1 MADTKREMESATGR
15 EASWQGP
22 RPLSPVAEQR
32 EGDHLSPAEVRALD
46 LEPGEVAEEEE
57 LEEETPRQVAIGK
70 RFGDW
75 RTIASFAFAVVILGF
90 AASKVNWPVTWRVL
104 KHANVGLFALAF
116 VAYYISFP
124 IRTHRWRRLM
134 HNSNHGALREK
145 IDHYP
150 TWDLLQ
156 ILYLSW
162 FANVIIPAK
171 LGDVYRAYLARR
183 WIGVSLSRTVGNV
196 LAERILDLIVLFPLL
211 LAAAFLTF
219 QAKLFSAHD
228 DAIKYALLGA
238 LVLAVIAI
246 GVLTIMWRAGE
257 SVLRVLPHRFHDVY
271 QHFRQGAVSSFGNE
285 APALFGQTVVIWLLE
300 GARLTC
306 ILAALGL
313 LSPGRIGPAA
323 AVFLALGSSVLTT
336 LPLTPGGLGVVESFI
351 PTVLVILGVPGGFST
366 GAAVAVLDR
375 IISYLSIAVF
385 GFILY
390 IFSDK
395 ARGAPPAPPVD
406 QPVELAVAR

>member
-1 MADTKREMESATGR
+1 MAEMKREMEGAQSDA
-15 EASWQGP
+15 EVWSGP
-22 RPLSPVAEQR
+22 RPLPRVDAKD
-32 EGDHLSPAEVRALD
+32 EGGHLSPEEARALD

-57 LEEETPRQVAIGK
+57 LEEEVPEQVAIGK

-75 RTIASFAFAVVILGF
+75 RTIASFAFAVLILGF
-90 AASKVNWPVTWRVL
+90 AASKVNWPATWQVL
-104 KHANVGLFALAF
+104 KHANIALFALAF

-150 TWDLLQ
+150 TWDLTQ

-211 LAAAFLTF
+211 VVAAFLTF
-219 QAKLFSAHD
+219 QSKLFSAHD
-228 DAIKYALLGA
+228 ITIRYALLGA
-238 LVLAVIAI
+238 LVLAVVA
-246 GVLTIMWRAGE
+246 GSVLTIMWRAGE
-257 SVLRVLPHRFHDVY
+257 SVLRVLPRRFHDVY
-271 QHFRQGAVSSFGNE
+271 LHFRHGAVSSFGNE
-285 APALFGQTVVIWLLE
+285 APSLLGQTVVIWLLE
-300 GARLTC
+300 GTRLTC

-313 LSPGRIGPAA
+313 LSPGKIGPAA

-336 LPLTPGGLGVVESFI
+336 LPFTPGGLGMVETFI
-351 PTVLVILGVPGGFST
+351 PAVLVLLGVTGGLST

-395 ARGAPPAPPVD
+395 ARGAPPAPP
-406 QPVELAVAR
+406 ASAAAAR

>member
-1 MADTKREMESATGR
+1 MAEMKREMEGAQSDA
-15 EASWQGP
+15 EVWSGP
-22 RPLSPVAEQR
+22 RPLPRVDAKD
-32 EGDHLSPAEVRALD
+32 EGGHLSPEEARALD

-57 LEEETPRQVAIGK
+57 LEEEVPEQVAIGK

-75 RTIASFAFAVVILGF
+75 RTIASFAFAVLILGF
-90 AASKVNWPVTWRVL
+90 AASKVNWPATWQVL
-104 KHANVGLFALAF
+104 KHANIALFALAF

-150 TWDLLQ
+150 TWDLTQ

-211 LAAAFLTF
+211 VVAAFLTF
-219 QAKLFSAHD
+219 QSKLFSAHD
-228 DAIKYALLGA
+228 ITIRYALLGA
-238 LVLAVIAI
+238 LVLAVVA
-246 GVLTIMWRAGE
+246 GSVLTIMWRAGE
-257 SVLRVLPHRFHDVY
+257 SVLRVLPRRLHDVY
-271 QHFRQGAVSSFGNE
+271 LHFRHGAVSSFGNE
-285 APALFGQTVVIWLLE
+285 APSLLGQTVVIWLLE
-300 GARLTC
+300 GTRLTC

-313 LSPGRIGPAA
+313 LSPGKIGPAA

-336 LPLTPGGLGVVESFI
+336 LPFTPGGLGMVETFI
-351 PTVLVILGVPGGFST
+351 PAVLVLLGVTGGLST

-395 ARGAPPAPPVD
+395 ARGAPPAPP
-406 QPVELAVAR
+406 ASAAAAR

>member
-1 MADTKREMESATGR
+1 MAEMKREMESAQGGT
-15 EASWQGP
+15 EAWQGP
-22 RPLSPVAEQR
+22 RPLARPGVQD
-32 EGDHLSPAEVRALD
+32 EGPHLSPEEARALD

-57 LEEETPRQVAIGK
+57 LEEEVPQQVAIGK

-75 RTIASFAFAVVILGF
+75 RTIASFAFAVLILGF
-90 AASKVNWPVTWRVL
+90 AASKVNWPATWTVL
-104 KHANVGLFALAF
+104 KHANIGLFVLAF

-134 HNSNHGALREK
+134 HNSNHGALRDK

-150 TWDLLQ
+150 TWDLTQ

-211 LAAAFLTF
+211 MVAAFLTF
-219 QAKLFSAHD
+219 QAKLFSSGD

-238 LVLAVIAI
+238 LALSIIAAA
-246 GVLTIMWRAGE
+246 VLTIMWRAGE

-271 QHFRQGAVSSFGNE
+271 QHFRHGAVSSFGKDL
-285 APALFGQTVVIWLLE
+285 PSLFGQTVVIWLLE

-313 LSPGRIGPAA
+313 LTAGKVGPAA
-323 AVFLALGSSVLTT
+323 AIFLALGSSVITT
-336 LPLTPGGLGVVESFI
+336 LPLTPGGLGVVEAFI
-351 PTVLVILGVPGGFST
+351 PTVLVVLGIKFST
-366 GAAVAVLDR
+366 GVAVALLDR

-390 IFSDK
+390 VFSDK
-395 ARGAPPAPPVD
+395 ARGAPPVD
-406 QPVELAVAR
+406 PTEAAAAR

>member
-15 EASWQGP
+15 EESWQGP

-57 LEEETPRQVAIGK
+57 LEEGVPQQVAIGK

-75 RTIASFAFAVVILGF
+75 RTIASFAFAVLILGF
-90 AASKVNWPVTWRVL
+90 AASKVDWPAAWRVL
-104 KHANVGLFALAF
+104 RHANVALFALAF

-183 WIGVSLSRTVGNV
+183 WIGVSLSRTVGTV

-211 LAAAFLTF
+211 VASAFLTF

-228 DAIKYALLGA
+228 KLVSEALLGA
-238 LVLAVIAI
+238 LVLAVIA
-246 GVLTIMWRAGE
+246 GVILVIMWRAGE

-271 QHFRQGAVSSFGNE
+271 LHFRHGAVSSFGNE

-313 LSPGRIGPAA
+313 LTPGKIGPAA

-351 PTVLVILGVPGGFST
+351 PAVLVILGVAGGFST

-390 IFSDK
+390 ILSDK
-395 ARGAPPAPPVD
+395 ARGAPPAPAD
-406 QPVELAVAR
+406 QPAELAVAQ

>member
-1 MADTKREMESATGR
+1 MAEMKRAMEGVQSDA
-15 EASWQGP
+15 EVWIGP
-22 RPLSPVAEQR
+22 RPLPRVDAKD
-32 EGDHLSPAEVRALD
+32 EGGHLSPEEARALD

-57 LEEETPRQVAIGK
+57 LEEEVPEQVAIGK

-75 RTIASFAFAVVILGF
+75 RTIASFAFAVLILGF
-90 AASKVNWPVTWRVL
+90 AASKVNWPATWQVL
-104 KHANVGLFALAF
+104 KHANIALFALAF

-150 TWDLLQ
+150 TWDLTQ

-211 LAAAFLTF
+211 VVAAFLTF
-219 QAKLFSAHD
+219 QSKLFSAHD
-228 DAIKYALLGA
+228 ITIRYALLGA
-238 LVLAVIAI
+238 LVLAVVA
-246 GVLTIMWRAGE
+246 GSVLTIMWRAGE
-257 SVLRVLPHRFHDVY
+257 SVLRVLPRRFHDVY
-271 QHFRQGAVSSFGNE
+271 LHFRHGAVSSFGNE
-285 APALFGQTVVIWLLE
+285 APSLLGQTVVIWLLE
-300 GARLTC
+300 GTRLTC

-313 LSPGRIGPAA
+313 LSPGKIGPAA

-336 LPLTPGGLGVVESFI
+336 LPFTPGGLGMVETFI
-351 PTVLVILGVPGGFST
+351 PAVLVLLGVTGGLST

-395 ARGAPPAPPVD
+395 ARGAPPAPP
-406 QPVELAVAR
+406 ASAAAAR